1 MERSLSI
8 LGGFWR
14 LAVVNIPRACA
25 CKNGA
30 TSMYTTARQFLW
42 DLIDEVVITSSRS
55 KSKTEKERERGR
67 EREGGREGGRETER
81 KGLGRVLFYRGVM
94 EISTDVMPPLRLSL
108 RHCNVSPSL
117 AFLRFSPS
125 WSLTVE
131 LPGKRSLR
139 A

>member
-30 TSMYTTARQFLW
+30 TSMYTTVWQFLW

-55 KSKTEKERERGR
+55 KSKRERERERGV
-67 EREGGREGGRETER
+67 ERGRGGREGLDG
-81 KGLGRVLFYRGVM
+81 VLFYRGVM

-125 WSLTVE
+125 WSLAIE